1 MQPKNVSP
9 SNGSND
15 MFWFNGTLKE
25 PKRTTY
31 KLVKGKP
38 PLNPFKQ
45 EGNPSDPI
53 FEIKTM
59 VDPNEIYKKKENEKP
74 STSTLPSITI
84 ND

>member
-1 MQPKNVSP
+1 VTP
-9 SNGSND
+9 SHGSND

-25 PKRTTY
+25 PKKTTY

-45 EGNPSDPI
+45 DGGNDPML
-53 FEIKTM
+53 EIKTM
-59 VDPNEIYKKKENEKP
+59 VDPNEIYKKKDNEKP

>member
-1 MQPKNVSP
+1 MSP
-9 SNGSND
+9 HSND
-15 MFWFNGTLKE
+15 IFWFNGSLKE
-25 PKRTTY
+25 PKKTTY

-45 EGNPSDPI
+45 EGGSSGTDPM

-59 VDPNEIYKKKENEKP
+59 VDPTEIYKKKESEKP

>member
-1 MQPKNVSP
+1 MQAKNVSP
-9 SNGSND
+9 HGSND
-15 MFWFNGTLKE
+15 MFWFNGSFKE
-25 PKRTTY
+25 PKKTTY

-45 EGNPSDPI
+45 DAAAGGGSNASDPI

-74 STSTLPSITI
+74 STSTLP
-84 ND
+84 